1 MNNYIENTDTNTTA
15 LGSMSGT
22 LAIGHGG
29 TGATDAATARSNLGI
44 TPRNIGAATSGH
56 THTTSLASG
65 GTSTIN
71 LAANT
76 AYTLTAGGTSVIF
89 KTPPDNNTTYSFSD
103 KNVTLA

>member
-44 TPRNIGAATSGH
+44 TPGNIGAAAASHGNH
-56 THTTSLASG
+56 VPTTQ
-65 GTSTIN
+65 T
-71 LAANT
+71 ANN
-76 AYTLTAGGTSVIF
+76 AIF
-89 KTPPDNNTTYSFSD
+89 LRNDNT
-103 KNVTLA
+103 